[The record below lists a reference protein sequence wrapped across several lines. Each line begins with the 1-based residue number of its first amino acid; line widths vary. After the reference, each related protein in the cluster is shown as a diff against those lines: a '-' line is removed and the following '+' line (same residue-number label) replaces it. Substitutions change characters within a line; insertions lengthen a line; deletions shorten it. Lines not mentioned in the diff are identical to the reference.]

1 MKLRISARWYYEHLC
16 KQYHDCI
23 IKLSHSARNW
33 AFFFLYI
40 PINTFQKKCR
50 AFIKNMKTA
59 LISNLKENCWD
70 DYNLAIMN
78 FKPLKDSKS
87 HLLSLVLDPGDV
99 VVEASDQSLGQL
111 VSGQQV
117 ADLDLVHPRIGGRA

>member
-1 MKLRISARWYYEHLC
+1 
-16 KQYHDCI
+16 
-23 IKLSHSARNW
+23 
-33 AFFFLYI
+33 
-40 PINTFQKKCR
+40 
-50 AFIKNMKTA
+50 MKTA

-99 VVEASDQSLGQL
+99 VVEASDESLGQL
-111 VSGQQV
+111 VPGQQV